1 MKLLF
6 AIGVFI
12 SYNLQFLVG
21 CDILWSTV
29 HRSSAYLQ
37 ALAKSERESNATGAY
52 PSQQVKYNRS
62 RLQALLAYSNLET
75 LFRSCVVLL
84 TFLMAFLVPK
94 LDLFISFIGAVGSST
109 LALIVPPILDLL
121 VFWPLA
127 GYSKKLLAK
136 DLFIL
141 AFGIYIFIA
150 GTCLSL
156 SDIFKYLFKS

>member
-21 CDILWSTV
+21 CDILWSMM

-37 ALAKSERESNATGAY
+37 NLSEIESKAAGTY
-52 PSQQVKYNRS
+52 PTQAKYNRS
-62 RLQALLAYSNLET
+62 RLQALLTYSNLET
-75 LFRSCVVLL
+75 LLRSLIISL
-84 TFLMAFLVPK
+84 TFLMAFIVPR

-121 VFWPLA
+121 VFWPLG
-127 GYSKKLLAK
+127 GYSKKVLAK

-141 AFGIYIFIA
+141 LFGTYIFLA
-150 GTCLSL
+150 GTFLSL
-156 SDIFKYLFKS
+156 NDIFKYLFKS

>member
-21 CDILWSTV
+21 CDILWSMV
-29 HRSSAYLQ
+29 HRSSGFLQ
-37 ALAKSERESNATGAY
+37 RLSKSESDAAGAY
-52 PSQQVKYNRS
+52 PTQVKYSGS
-62 RLQALLAYSNLET
+62 RLQALLTYSNVET
-75 LFRSCVVLL
+75 AFRSAIVLL
-84 TFLMAFLVPK
+84 TFLMAFIVPK

-127 GYSKKLLAK
+127 GYSSKVLAK

-141 AFGIYIFIA
+141 AFGIYIFLA
-150 GTCLSL
+150 GTFLSL
-156 SDIFKYLFKS
+156 NDIFKYLFNS